1 MCAFAVTMMPRVVPL
16 LALLSIVWAI
26 GIMVGVYVLVRI
38 AQIMDLP
45 KPMTRVVAAL
55 AGIAVLGATAL
66 VIASPWIAG
75 PMR

>member
-1 MCAFAVTMMPRVVPL
+1 MRYVVPTSAL
-16 LALLSIVWAI
+16 LAMVWAI
-26 GIMVGVYVLVRI
+26 GVMVGVYVLVRI

-66 VIASPWIAG
+66 VIASPWIYG
-75 PMR
+75 LIR